1 MCDTS
6 EKICIGFIGLGL
18 IGGSI
23 AKTLRKVHPEYKLMA
38 YCRTKAT
45 IEEAIQ
51 EGVIDIALEERD
63 DRFADCDYIFLCAP
77 VSTNISYLPFVK
89 GIAKPGCI
97 ITDVGSV
104 KGEIHQAV
112 ETLGMTH
119 QFIGG
124 HPMAGSEKTGYSS
137 ATDYLL
143 ENAYYMITPGPDVEI
158 ATVSAFVDLVQSLK
172 AIPMVLTYEEHDY
185 ITAGVSHLPH
195 IVAATL
201 VNALASL
208 DTPEEQM
215 KTVAA
220 GGFKDITRIASSSPE
235 VWQQICLTNT
245 ENISTLLS
253 VSQTRSSSRMCW
265 IPISAFSS
273 RQNTW
278 LTTKK
283 ATSSTICL
291 KVPANTGIPWKILP
305 MDRQRKNTS
314 FTATCSMKPAESQP
328 LQQFLPSTR
337 SILKISALRIT
348 ASSKRVLSALNFMK
362 SRQAFLPGRS

>member
-45 IEEAIQ
+45 FEEAIQ

-124 HPMAGSEKTGYSS
+124 HPMAGSEKTGYSN

-172 AIPMVLTYEEHDY
+172 AIPMVLTY
-185 ITAGVSHLPH
+185 
-195 IVAATL
+195 
-201 VNALASL
+201 
-208 DTPEEQM
+208 
-215 KTVAA
+215 
-220 GGFKDITRIASSSPE
+220 
-235 VWQQICLTNT
+235 
-245 ENISTLLS
+245 
-253 VSQTRSSSRMCW
+253 
-265 IPISAFSS
+265 
-273 RQNTW
+273 
-278 LTTKK
+278 
-283 ATSSTICL
+283 
-291 KVPANTGIPWKILP
+291 
-305 MDRQRKNTS
+305 
-314 FTATCSMKPAESQP
+314 
-328 LQQFLPSTR
+328 
-337 SILKISALRIT
+337 
-348 ASSKRVLSALNFMK
+348 
-362 SRQAFLPGRS
+362 

>member
-124 HPMAGSEKTGYSS
+124 HPMAGSEKTGYSN

-235 VWQQICLTNT
+235 VWQQICLSNQKQ
-245 ENISTLLS
+245 LS
-253 VSQTRSSSRMCW
+253 
-265 IPISAFSS
+265 
-273 RQNTW
+273 
-278 LTTKK
+278 
-283 ATSSTICL
+283 
-291 KVPANTGIPWKILP
+291 
-305 MDRQRKNTS
+305 
-314 FTATCSMKPAESQP
+314 
-328 LQQFLPSTR
+328 
-337 SILKISALRIT
+337 
-348 ASSKRVLSALNFMK
+348 K
-362 SRQAFLPGRS
+362 SRIRASE

>member
-1 MCDTS
+1 MGTVRNARVNQGGPKCAG
-6 EKICIGFIGLGL
+6 IVGLGL

-124 HPMAGSEKTGYSS
+124 
-137 ATDYLL
+137 
-143 ENAYYMITPGPDVEI
+143 PDQMLR
-158 ATVSAFVDLVQSLK
+158 SRQFPLSL
-172 AIPMVLTYEEHDY
+172 IL
-185 ITAGVSHLPH
+185 
-195 IVAATL
+195 
-201 VNALASL
+201 
-208 DTPEEQM
+208 
-215 KTVAA
+215 
-220 GGFKDITRIASSSPE
+220 SSP
-235 VWQQICLTNT
+235 
-245 ENISTLLS
+245 
-253 VSQTRSSSRMCW
+253 
-265 IPISAFSS
+265 
-273 RQNTW
+273 
-278 LTTKK
+278 
-283 ATSSTICL
+283 
-291 KVPANTGIPWKILP
+291 
-305 MDRQRKNTS
+305 
-314 FTATCSMKPAESQP
+314 
-328 LQQFLPSTR
+328 
-337 SILKISALRIT
+337 
-348 ASSKRVLSALNFMK
+348 
-362 SRQAFLPGRS
+362 

>member
-124 HPMAGSEKTGYSS
+124 HPMAGSEKTGL
-137 ATDYLL
+137 ANAREFLL
-143 ENAYYMITPGPDVEI
+143 ENAYYILTPTAQTDPAALEDFKE
-158 ATVSAFVDLVQSLK
+158 LVASLG
-172 AIPMVLTYEEHDY
+172 AIPMVLDYEQHDY
-185 ITAGVSHLPH
+185 ATAAISHLPH
-195 IVAATL
+195 IIAYSL
-201 VNALASL
+201 VNLVKSC
-208 DTPEEQM
+208 DDRQETM
-215 KTVAA
+215 KTIAA
-220 GGFKDITRIASSSPE
+220 GGFKDITRIASSSPVMWE
-235 VWQQICLTNT
+235 NICLSNQEQILRLIDSFCEELGQMRSAIAASDSKVLMEAFTSAKDYRDSLTLHANGT
-245 ENISTLLS
+245 LKQVYELYMDLLDEAGGIATVATILASNHLSIKNIGIIHNREFEDGVLHLEMYDSESLAAAITLL
-253 VSQTRSSSRMCW
+253 
-265 IPISAFSS
+265 
-273 RQNTW
+273 
-278 LTTKK
+278 KK
-283 ATSSTICL
+283 HHYTIYE
-291 KVPANTGIPWKILP
+291 
-305 MDRQRKNTS
+305 R
-314 FTATCSMKPAESQP
+314 
-328 LQQFLPSTR
+328 
-337 SILKISALRIT
+337 
-348 ASSKRVLSALNFMK
+348 
-362 SRQAFLPGRS
+362 

>member
-143 ENAYYMITPGPDVEI
+143 ENAYYMITPGPDVERQ
-158 ATVSAFVDLVQSLK
+158 FPLSL
-172 AIPMVLTYEEHDY
+172 IL
-185 ITAGVSHLPH
+185 
-195 IVAATL
+195 
-201 VNALASL
+201 
-208 DTPEEQM
+208 
-215 KTVAA
+215 
-220 GGFKDITRIASSSPE
+220 SSP
-235 VWQQICLTNT
+235 
-245 ENISTLLS
+245 
-253 VSQTRSSSRMCW
+253 
-265 IPISAFSS
+265 
-273 RQNTW
+273 
-278 LTTKK
+278 
-283 ATSSTICL
+283 
-291 KVPANTGIPWKILP
+291 
-305 MDRQRKNTS
+305 
-314 FTATCSMKPAESQP
+314 
-328 LQQFLPSTR
+328 
-337 SILKISALRIT
+337 
-348 ASSKRVLSALNFMK
+348 
-362 SRQAFLPGRS
+362 

>member
-6 EKICIGFIGLGL
+6 ERICIGFIGLGL

-208 DTPEEQM
+208 DLSLIHISEP
-215 KTVAA
+215 
-220 GGFKDITRIASSSPE
+220 TRPY
-235 VWQQICLTNT
+235 
-245 ENISTLLS
+245 
-253 VSQTRSSSRMCW
+253 
-265 IPISAFSS
+265 
-273 RQNTW
+273 
-278 LTTKK
+278 
-283 ATSSTICL
+283 
-291 KVPANTGIPWKILP
+291 
-305 MDRQRKNTS
+305 
-314 FTATCSMKPAESQP
+314 
-328 LQQFLPSTR
+328 
-337 SILKISALRIT
+337 
-348 ASSKRVLSALNFMK
+348 
-362 SRQAFLPGRS
+362 

>member
-1 MCDTS
+1 
-6 EKICIGFIGLGL
+6 
-18 IGGSI
+18 
-23 AKTLRKVHPEYKLMA
+23 MA

-89 GIAKPGCI
+89 GIRKTGLYHHRRRKCKRRNP
-97 ITDVGSV
+97 S
-104 KGEIHQAV
+104 
-112 ETLGMTH
+112 
-119 QFIGG
+119 GG
-124 HPMAGSEKTGYSS
+124 GNPRHDAPVYRRPSDGRLRKDGYSS

-235 VWQQICLTNT
+235 VWQQICLSNQKQLS
-245 ENISTLLS
+245 NVLDSYIRLL
-253 VSQTRSSSRMCW
+253 VQAKYLVDNKKGHELYNMFESSREYRNSMED
-265 IPISAFSS
+265 SS
-273 RQNTW
+273 YGP
-278 LTTKK
+278 TKK
-283 ATSSTICL
+283 EYVVYCDLLDEAGGIAAVTTIL
-291 KVPANTGIPWKILP
+291 AINQISIKNIGITHN
-305 MDRQRKNTS
+305 RE
-314 FTATCSMKPAESQP
+314 FEEG
-328 LQQFLPSTR
+328 
-337 SILKISALRIT
+337 ALRIEFYEEQ
-348 ASSKRVLSALNFMK
+348 AGILARKVLKDHGYTIHIRN
-362 SRQAFLPGRS
+362 

>member
-1 MCDTS
+1 
-6 EKICIGFIGLGL
+6 
-18 IGGSI
+18 
-23 AKTLRKVHPEYKLMA
+23 MA

-235 VWQQICLTNT
+235 VWQQICLSNQKQLS
-245 ENISTLLS
+245 NVLDSYIRLL
-253 VSQTRSSSRMCW
+253 VQAKYLVDNKKGHELYNMFESSREYRNSMED
-265 IPISAFSS
+265 SS
-273 RQNTW
+273 YGP
-278 LTTKK
+278 TKK
-283 ATSSTICL
+283 ERH
-291 KVPANTGIPWKILP
+291 PDGIRLV
-305 MDRQRKNTS
+305 
-314 FTATCSMKPAESQP
+314 ACSAVRWEH
-328 LQQFLPSTR
+328 STR
-337 SILKISALRIT
+337 AERKTCPVQQAGTHNREFEEGALRIEFYVEQ
-348 ASSKRVLSALNFMK
+348 AGILARKVLKDHGYTIHIRN
-362 SRQAFLPGRS
+362 

>member
-185 ITAGVSHLPH
+185 ITAGVRIPAFRSPSEGHGSAPVRLPLFLFVLPFYCSEKPRFPVPCSVSSPPAFCLPSSPSCFLLSLSLPAH
-195 IVAATL
+195 PDG
-201 VNALASL
+201 ASQQ
-208 DTPEEQM
+208 TI
-215 KTVAA
+215 TAA
-220 GGFKDITRIASSSPE
+220 GESPL
-235 VWQQICLTNT
+235 LTV
-245 ENISTLLS
+245 S
-253 VSQTRSSSRMCW
+253 V
-265 IPISAFSS
+265 PIYHFFSS
-273 RQNTW
+273 Y
-278 LTTKK
+278 L
-283 ATSSTICL
+283 
-291 KVPANTGIPWKILP
+291 IL
-305 MDRQRKNTS
+305 
-314 FTATCSMKPAESQP
+314 C
-328 LQQFLPSTR
+328 TR
-337 SILKISALRIT
+337 LF
-348 ASSKRVLSALNFMK
+348 V
-362 SRQAFLPGRS
+362 

>member
-6 EKICIGFIGLGL
+6 ERICIGFIGLGL

-235 VWQQICLTNT
+235 VWQQICLSNQKQLS
-245 ENISTLLS
+245 NVLDSYIRLL
-253 VSQTRSSSRMCW
+253 VQ
-265 IPISAFSS
+265 AKYLVD
-273 RQNTW
+273 N
-278 LTTKK
+278 KK

-291 KVPANTGIPWKILP
+291 RVPANTGIPWKILP

-337 SILKISALRIT
+337 SVLKISALRIT

>member
-1 MCDTS
+1 
-6 EKICIGFIGLGL
+6 
-18 IGGSI
+18 
-23 AKTLRKVHPEYKLMA
+23 
-38 YCRTKAT
+38 
-45 IEEAIQ
+45 
-51 EGVIDIALEERD
+51 
-63 DRFADCDYIFLCAP
+63 
-77 VSTNISYLPFVK
+77 
-89 GIAKPGCI
+89 
-97 ITDVGSV
+97 
-104 KGEIHQAV
+104 
-112 ETLGMTH
+112 MTH

-235 VWQQICLTNT
+235 VWQQICLSNQKQLS
-245 ENISTLLS
+245 NVLDSYIRLL
-253 VSQTRSSSRMCW
+253 VQAKYLVDNKKGHELYNMFESSREYRNSMED
-265 IPISAFSS
+265 SS
-273 RQNTW
+273 
-278 LTTKK
+278 
-283 ATSSTICL
+283 
-291 KVPANTGIPWKILP
+291 
-305 MDRQRKNTS
+305 
-314 FTATCSMKPAESQP
+314 
-328 LQQFLPSTR
+328 
-337 SILKISALRIT
+337 
-348 ASSKRVLSALNFMK
+348 
-362 SRQAFLPGRS
+362 

>member
-195 IVAATL
+195 IIASTL
-201 VNALASL
+201 VNFVKTH
-208 DTPEEQM
+208 DTKDEMM
-215 KTVAA
+215 KNLAA
-220 GGFKDITRIASSSPE
+220 GGFKDITRIASSSP
-235 VWQQICLTNT
+235 VMW
-245 ENISTLLS
+245 ENISKISKKRSNVKMTWIFIPDLNRPGIIAIPCLRPLRDLSKNRLPYTVISLMKPVVSLLLQQS
-253 VSQTRSSSRMCW
+253 LHL
-265 IPISAFSS
+265 IISASKILELYTTENLKKGFCVL
-273 RQNTW
+273 NF
-278 LTTKK
+278 TTK
-283 ATSSTICL
+283 I
-291 KVPANTGIPWKILP
+291 PA
-305 MDRQRKNTS
+305 
-314 FTATCSMKPAESQP
+314 
-328 LQQFLPSTR
+328 
-337 SILKISALRIT
+337 SA
-348 ASSKRVLSALNFMK
+348 
-362 SRQAFLPGRS
+362 P

>member
-195 IVAATL
+195 IVAATP
-201 VNALASL
+201 VSY
-208 DTPEEQM
+208 TH
-215 KTVAA
+215 
-220 GGFKDITRIASSSPE
+220 
-235 VWQQICLTNT
+235 LT
-245 ENISTLLS
+245 L
-253 VSQTRSSSRMCW
+253 
-265 IPISAFSS
+265 P
-273 RQNTW
+273 
-278 LTTKK
+278 TT
-283 ATSSTICL
+283 
-291 KVPANTGIPWKILP
+291 
-305 MDRQRKNTS
+305 
-314 FTATCSMKPAESQP
+314 
-328 LQQFLPSTR
+328 
-337 SILKISALRIT
+337 
-348 ASSKRVLSALNFMK
+348 
-362 SRQAFLPGRS
+362 

>member
-124 HPMAGSEKTGYSS
+124 HPMAGSEKTGYSN

-195 IVAATL
+195 I
-201 VNALASL
+201 
-208 DTPEEQM
+208 PGQC
-215 KTVAA
+215 
-220 GGFKDITRIASSSPE
+220 TRIPGHTGRADENRCCRRLQGHHPHRFLLPGGMAADLSLKPE
-235 VWQQICLTNT
+235 AALECAGFLYP
-245 ENISTLLS
+245 
-253 VSQTRSSSRMCW
+253 SSRPGK
-265 IPISAFSS
+265 IP
-273 RQNTW
+273 
-278 LTTKK
+278 
-283 ATSSTICL
+283 
-291 KVPANTGIPWKILP
+291 G
-305 MDRQRKNTS
+305 
-314 FTATCSMKPAESQP
+314 
-328 LQQFLPSTR
+328 
-337 SILKISALRIT
+337 
-348 ASSKRVLSALNFMK
+348 
-362 SRQAFLPGRS
+362 

>member
-1 MCDTS
+1 
-6 EKICIGFIGLGL
+6 
-18 IGGSI
+18 
-23 AKTLRKVHPEYKLMA
+23 
-38 YCRTKAT
+38 
-45 IEEAIQ
+45 
-51 EGVIDIALEERD
+51 
-63 DRFADCDYIFLCAP
+63 
-77 VSTNISYLPFVK
+77 
-89 GIAKPGCI
+89 
-97 ITDVGSV
+97 
-104 KGEIHQAV
+104 
-112 ETLGMTH
+112 
-119 QFIGG
+119 
-124 HPMAGSEKTGYSS
+124 
-137 ATDYLL
+137 
-143 ENAYYMITPGPDVEI
+143 MITPGPDVEI

-235 VWQQICLTNT
+235 VWQQICLSNQKQLS
-245 ENISTLLS
+245 NVLDSYIRLL
-253 VSQTRSSSRMCW
+253 VQAKYLVDNKKGHELYNMFESSREYRNSMED
-265 IPISAFSS
+265 SS
-273 RQNTW
+273 HGP
-278 LTTKK
+278 TKK
-283 ATSSTICL
+283 
-291 KVPANTGIPWKILP
+291 
-305 MDRQRKNTS
+305 DTS

-337 SILKISALRIT
+337 SVLKISALRIT

>member
-119 QFIGG
+119 QFIGPSDG
-124 HPMAGSEKTGYSS
+124 RLRKDGIFQRHRLPAGKCLLY
-137 ATDYLL
+137 DY
-143 ENAYYMITPGPDVEI
+143 
-158 ATVSAFVDLVQSLK
+158 
-172 AIPMVLTYEEHDY
+172 
-185 ITAGVSHLPH
+185 
-195 IVAATL
+195 
-201 VNALASL
+201 
-208 DTPEEQM
+208 
-215 KTVAA
+215 
-220 GGFKDITRIASSSPE
+220 TR
-235 VWQQICLTNT
+235 
-245 ENISTLLS
+245 
-253 VSQTRSSSRMCW
+253 TRC
-265 IPISAFSS
+265 
-273 RQNTW
+273 
-278 LTTKK
+278 
-283 ATSSTICL
+283 
-291 KVPANTGIPWKILP
+291 
-305 MDRQRKNTS
+305 
-314 FTATCSMKPAESQP
+314 
-328 LQQFLPSTR
+328 
-337 SILKISALRIT
+337 
-348 ASSKRVLSALNFMK
+348 
-362 SRQAFLPGRS
+362 